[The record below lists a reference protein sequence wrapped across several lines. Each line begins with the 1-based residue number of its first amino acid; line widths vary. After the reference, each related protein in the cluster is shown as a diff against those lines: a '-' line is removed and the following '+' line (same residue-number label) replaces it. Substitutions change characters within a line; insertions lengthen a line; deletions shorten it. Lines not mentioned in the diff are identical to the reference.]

1 MIEHQ
6 DYEFLQAFWTR
17 RPIVAYSLFAFN
29 IFLFALML
37 FAGGSDRTLLE
48 FGAKSN
54 FEIDNGE
61 IWRFVTPI
69 FLHVGIL
76 HLAFNSY
83 ALWIVG
89 PQVEKLYGGA
99 RFFILYIVTGIAGVA
114 ASYWYHP
121 QDPSAGASG
130 AIFGLFGVLLVFS
143 IKYRK
148 SIPAFFS
155 QALGKG
161 ILMTVAINLAIG
173 FYIPQIDL
181 AAHVGG
187 FVAGCVLAA
196 AIPFARPGEAENAVF
211 KVLQAAFITVVAI
224 SFFQVATHYSGP
236 RFSFRN
242 LVDGTGM
249 SDKRGR
255 GRDFES
261 VIEQAEAA
269 FELSE
274 SVLESGELYRLS
286 TVEVELGGAIDA
298 MGAIPS
304 PGEEADKLS
313 AELLDLL
320 QKQYGYVEEV
330 RRTGRVKSV
339 IGASPQSVRY
349 KVLKARLEKLLKGA
363 SK

>member
-1 MIEHQ
+1 VIEQQ

-29 IFLFALML
+29 ILVFVLML
-37 FAGGSDRTLLE
+37 LAGGSDQTLLE

-54 FEIDNGE
+54 YHIDNGE

-69 FLHVGIL
+69 FLHVGLL

-99 RFFILYIVTGIAGVA
+99 RFFLLYLLTGIAGVA

-121 QDPSAGASG
+121 EDPSAGASG

-161 ILMTVAINLAIG
+161 ILMTVLINLAIG

-187 FVAGCVLAA
+187 FIAGCVLAA
-196 AIPFARPGEAENAVF
+196 AVPFARPGEAESSVF
-211 KVLQAAFITVVAI
+211 KVAQAVLIAVVAV
-224 SFFQVATHYSGP
+224 SFFQVATHYAGP
-236 RFSFRN
+236 RFSLRN
-242 LVDGTGM
+242 LVEGTGV
-249 SDKRGR
+249 SGR
-255 GRDFES
+255 TGGGDFES
-261 VIEQAEAA
+261 AIEQAEGA
-269 FELSE
+269 FEFSE
-274 SVLESGELYRLS
+274 SVLESGDLYRLS
-286 TVEVELGGAIDA
+286 TVEVALGRAIDA

-304 PGEEADKLS
+304 ASEEADKLS
-313 AELLDLL
+313 AELLDVL

-339 IGASPQSVRY
+339 IGASPQSIRY
-349 KVLKARLEKLLKGA
+349 KVLKARLEKMLNGA